1 MDGGAGAGAVKG
13 TKTTSGGV
21 MDVRS
26 CTMEPVMEAVELG
39 FITRI
44 LMGILGGLI
53 GGEFFFVNWVKN
65 MLKTLIQDCEVF
77 KPLL

>member
-13 TKTTSGGV
+13 KKTTSGGV

-26 CTMEPVMEAVELG
+26 CTTEPVMEAVELG

-44 LMGILGGLI
+44 LIGILGGLI
-53 GGEFFFVNWVKN
+53 GGEFFFFCGLGEEYGKN
-65 MLKTLIQDCEVF
+65 LDTRL
-77 KPLL
+77 